1 MKQIARTQVRIPVDL
16 MVWLK
21 QQAQEHNRS
30 MNSELVEL
38 IAQMKKKAS

>member
-1 MKQIARTQVRIPVDL
+1 MKQIARTQVRIPVEL
-16 MVWLK
+16 MAWLK